1 MKDVPELKKAIRIL
15 GAEDSHLINTL
26 DAGLNLGLAAAA
38 VPTHGLT
45 LALFDPKNE
54 FISWL
59 NRLRTEIV
67 GRVRSAKY
75 EDRTSLMVAAHGVI
89 IVCSYVEVV
98 SESRQFRIPKK
109 AIRKKLLRE
118 QVGLLKVDVAE
129 SILRQPCPY
138 PSHGKPYSELLA
150 EVEDIYRAAANDVD
164 ELLPKLAL
172 WDLISE
178 TEGYEFELMLRN
190 EIVKKALARYEIN
203 LIEVSLACPEFFY
216 WTDFCE
222 RSNVGAALARIEKAL
237 NLSHATVADLK
248 KSVNTL
254 EQSLSGSVTG
264 LSRLTAMLEAIDPV
278 HSASLRWE
286 ELRRI
291 YADDVARPIADAVSD
306 TAQEV
311 GVQFP
316 AASSIYVN
324 PRFRAADYTI
334 GANPQDSSWW
344 EKVREREEFE
354 NFLTGYLVGPIATS
368 HPLLILG
375 HPGAG
380 KSMLMR
386 LLAARLA
393 ETGHPAVRVDLRHV
407 PADAPIYKQISA
419 ALARTLNREIEW
431 AEMSDR
437 SLREYPVVILDG
449 FDELIQS
456 SAISRSD
463 YLEQI
468 VEFQRTE
475 SNRGHPITV
484 IVTSR
489 THVAHRARIPHGSCI
504 VRLEP
509 FDETQIENW
518 LSVWN
523 QTNNSYFVRTGLE
536 PMNLRVLRRH
546 MHLAMQPL
554 LLLLLSLYDSDR
566 NELRRRNADLG
577 DTDLYERLLASFI
590 RRELWKLEPGL
601 DEDALLLRI
610 DQELERLSIAAQA
623 MFSRGAQYVR
633 EDELDEDFNA
643 LTGTVS
649 GTGVARSPRLSE
661 AALLFGRF
669 FFVHVASSKLGSNY
683 EMKEYSKT
691 YEFLHSTFAEYL
703 VARLAVNAIV
713 NVARLKSSSER
724 APLYTTAANPDYTL
738 VTALLSFHLLCVRR
752 PVLSFTRQLL
762 SNLGE
767 PDRSCVRSLLIALID
782 DEGHDWNAGR
792 FSSYSPRRIGITT
805 KLSIRSINSL
815 TILLCLDEI
824 ASIRSL
830 FSEAPLETWKIQSAT
845 WRAVLDDESWQS
857 FQDSVVLASGND
869 EDMRLEA
876 IRSDNQSMVTSQLER
891 LHRAGALM
899 ADGQLAAMAKLAIPF
914 AESGIWDTR
923 TSNRYPLAEHY
934 SSLVL
939 TSLRR
944 VAHLEMER
952 AGRDRSYAA
961 PAQVSHSLHPWRNWE
976 RDDHDDADILVRHC
990 CEVAL
995 VLHRSYLLE
1004 EYLSGIFAILR
1015 SWPGYVP
1022 SIATLEALSLSVR
1035 RGVRLS
1041 ERSTLLLVESCR
1053 DWIARSGSRLQ
1064 FTELLRAVA
1073 RRTSRSSCSFD
1084 GLEIRL
1090 LLSELLDRGELPE
1103 RAYVG
1108 SYLSRLNTVT
1118 YLLKGD
1124 VVSIRRVLRAISKH
1138 QEPIPGVLVHYFA
1151 TLPESTLRTLPGV
1164 RPRELLVSLLGDC
1177 LRRYTEQR
1185 FDQHGTSATPKSRT
1199 RPWPYS

>member
-15 GAEDSHLINTL
+15 GAEDSRLINAL

-54 FISWL
+54 LISWL

-67 GRVRSAKY
+67 SRVRSRKY

-89 IVCSYVEVV
+89 VVCSYLEVV
-98 SESRQFRIPKK
+98 SESRQFRIPKT
-109 AIRKKLLRE
+109 AASKKRLQE
-118 QVGLLKVDVAE
+118 QAGLLKVDVAE
-129 SILRQPCPY
+129 SILHQPCPY

-150 EVEDIYRAAANDVD
+150 EVEDIYRAAANDVG

-172 WDLISE
+172 WDLMSE
-178 TEGYEFELMLRN
+178 TARYEFEARLRS
-190 EIVKKALARYEIN
+190 EIVEKALARYEIN
-203 LIEVSLACPEFFY
+203 LIEVSLACPEFYY

-222 RSNVGAALARIEKAL
+222 RSNVGAALARIERAL
-237 NLSHATVADLK
+237 NLSHAAVADLT
-248 KSVNTL
+248 KSVNML
-254 EQSLSGSVTG
+254 EKSLSGSVTG
-264 LSRLTAMLEAIDPV
+264 LSRLTGMLEAIDPV

-306 TAQEV
+306 AVQEV

-344 EKVREREEFE
+344 EKAEEREEIE
-354 NFLTGYLVGPIATS
+354 NFLAGYLVGPIATS

-407 PADAPIYKQISA
+407 PADAPIYRQISA

-437 SLREYPVVILDG
+437 SPREYPVVILDG

-523 QTNNSYFVRTGLE
+523 RTNNSYFVRTGLE
-536 PMNLRVLRRH
+536 PMNLRVVRRH

-590 RRELWKLEPGL
+590 RRELRKLEPGL

-623 MFSRGAQYVR
+623 TFSRGAQYVR

-643 LTGTVS
+643 LTGAVS
-649 GTGVARSPRLSE
+649 GAAVTRSPRLSE

-782 DEGHDWNAGR
+782 DESQDWDAGR
-792 FSSYSPRRIGITT
+792 FSS
-805 KLSIRSINSL
+805 
-815 TILLCLDEI
+815 
-824 ASIRSL
+824 
-830 FSEAPLETWKIQSAT
+830 
-845 WRAVLDDESWQS
+845 
-857 FQDSVVLASGND
+857 
-869 EDMRLEA
+869 
-876 IRSDNQSMVTSQLER
+876 
-891 LHRAGALM
+891 
-899 ADGQLAAMAKLAIPF
+899 
-914 AESGIWDTR
+914 
-923 TSNRYPLAEHY
+923 
-934 SSLVL
+934 
-939 TSLRR
+939 
-944 VAHLEMER
+944 
-952 AGRDRSYAA
+952 
-961 PAQVSHSLHPWRNWE
+961 
-976 RDDHDDADILVRHC
+976 
-990 CEVAL
+990 
-995 VLHRSYLLE
+995 
-1004 EYLSGIFAILR
+1004 
-1015 SWPGYVP
+1015 
-1022 SIATLEALSLSVR
+1022 
-1035 RGVRLS
+1035 
-1041 ERSTLLLVESCR
+1041 
-1053 DWIARSGSRLQ
+1053 
-1064 FTELLRAVA
+1064 
-1073 RRTSRSSCSFD
+1073 
-1084 GLEIRL
+1084 
-1090 LLSELLDRGELPE
+1090 
-1103 RAYVG
+1103 
-1108 SYLSRLNTVT
+1108 
-1118 YLLKGD
+1118 
-1124 VVSIRRVLRAISKH
+1124 
-1138 QEPIPGVLVHYFA
+1138 
-1151 TLPESTLRTLPGV
+1151 LRTQ
-1164 RPRELLVSLLGDC
+1164 E
-1177 LRRYTEQR
+1177 
-1185 FDQHGTSATPKSRT
+1185 
-1199 RPWPYS
+1199 